1 MMGPK
6 ATKINEKSPAQADVR
21 HETGEEVFLLL
32 LFFIWNEKE
41 AMMQIWIIL
50 WGERLRFKRIYAWE
64 CLPAL

>member
-32 LFFIWNEKE
+32 LFFI
-41 AMMQIWIIL
+41 
-50 WGERLRFKRIYAWE
+50 
-64 CLPAL
+64 